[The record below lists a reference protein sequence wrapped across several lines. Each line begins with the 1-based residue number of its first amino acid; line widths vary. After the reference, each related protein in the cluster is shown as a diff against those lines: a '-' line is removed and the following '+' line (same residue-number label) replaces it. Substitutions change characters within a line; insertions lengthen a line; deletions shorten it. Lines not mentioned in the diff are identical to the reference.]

1 MMVIR
6 HSRRGTF
13 MDGQLM
19 DTHMSVYR
27 GRATRKK
34 QIQAAYTSECRE
46 MDRDNNVKLLPI
58 QQCINSAAY

>member
-1 MMVIR
+1 
-6 HSRRGTF
+6 